1 MKTLKNIDIPKEIQG
16 KSLYLYGAGY
26 TARICLK
33 VLKNAGFGIKALID
47 DDILKQGTLVDSYTV
62 LSYEEFVDKCK
73 KEGEVYV
80 ILTSIYGKQIY
91 NRLSSISNVVICEM
105 YEWYME
111 ILDAQGISCEKSLD
125 DVELEGYKR
134 NTDMLKPYLKDEES
148 RSVYDGIYQY
158 FKTNKIQY
166 LVDICTEEETY
177 FIHEVKEYFRDRRI
191 NLVDV
196 GAYEGELLRAIIS
209 SSINVK
215 TWFCFELEK
224 DNFERL
230 KENIKKNPLSD
241 SMNCIIENLGLW
253 NQKKRMQVLNQGTAS
268 KVSEQAQA
276 EEMFDGREAET
287 CEMETIDNYF
297 RNIKVDMIKM
307 DIEGAEMQA
316 LEGGIHTIK
325 RDRPL
330 LAISIYH
337 YVKDYYRI
345 MQFLMDNLDEY
356 SYYIRQHA
364 LIYGETILYAIP
376 Q

>member
-1 MKTLKNIDIPKEIQG
+1 MKTLKKDDIPKEIKG
-16 KSLYLYGAGY
+16 KLFYLYGAGY

-33 VLKNAGFGIKALID
+33 ALKNEGFKIRAFID
-47 DDILKQGTLVDSYTV
+47 DDILKQGTTVDSYAV
-62 LSYEEFVDKCK
+62 LSYQQFVENCE
-73 KEGEVYV
+73 KEDEVYV
-80 ILTSIYGKQIY
+80 VLTSIYGKAIY
-91 NRLSSISNVVICEM
+91 NRLVTIPNVTICEM

-111 ILDAQGISCEKSLD
+111 ILDQQQLSCEKSP
-125 DVELEGYKR
+125 VGAELEAYKR
-134 NTDMLKPYLKDEES
+134 NTDMLKPYLTDEES
-148 RSVYDGIYQY
+148 RLVLDAVYQY

-166 LVDICTEEETY
+166 LVDVCTEEETY
-177 FIHEVKEYFRDRRI
+177 FIHEVKGYFGDRKI

-209 SSINVK
+209 SGINVK

-224 DNFERL
+224 CNFKRL
-230 KENIKKNPLSD
+230 KENIKKNPLSG
-241 SMNCIIENLGLW
+241 SMDCIIENLGLW
-253 NQKKRMQVLNQGTAS
+253 NKKKRVQVLNQGTAS
-268 KVSEQAQA
+268 KVSEQVQV
-276 EEMFDGREAET
+276 EENLMGEIEI

-297 RNIKVDMIKM
+297 RSIKVDMIKM
-307 DIEGAEMQA
+307 DIEGAEMKA

-337 YVKDYYRI
+337 YVEDYYRI
-345 MQFLMDNLDEY
+345 MQFLMDNLGGY
-356 SYYIRQHA
+356 TYYIRQHA